1 MEISP
6 ISSNDA
12 LTRLPAPQPLQQAT
26 SVSAAASAAASQTN
40 AAIAQTNAISATRI
54 ADLTHDNALLKAIE
68 QTLVQFNLAERI
80 PGISA
85 SSQTDATTGDSGIP
99 TTALATGTTPLF
111 TDATPFTTAVDAAGA
126 TSDATSSSASLVAS
140 LVTSLAN
147 PSTTSSTALPTASAQ
162 QTNLTVAS
170 TQLTPIAAEA
180 VMALAGALYQAVSP
194 ITYTHVSSLET
205 ITTDAVRSV
214 NPPAAIDPSM
224 TAFRGGYDQ
233 TGFKLAS
240 LAHQA
245 NGPID
250 STVASND
257 ALATLRANYQ
267 NLLATASGP
276 ASNQAAYAGA
286 PTLQAFLQTLMRNFS
301 PGFTATPGVS
311 AVGNL
316 IETTA

>member
-12 LTRLPAPQPLQQAT
+12 LIRLPAPQPLQQAT
-26 SVSAAASAAASQTN
+26 SVSAAASAVASQTN

-54 ADLTHDNALLKAIE
+54 ADLTQDNALLKAIE

-85 SSQTDATTGDSGIP
+85 SSQTDATTGDAGIA
-99 TTALATGTTPLF
+99 TSALGTDTAPLL
-111 TDATPFTTAVDAAGA
+111 TDATPFTTAVAAAGA
-126 TSDATSSSASLVAS
+126 PSNATSSSASLAAS
-140 LVTSLAN
+140 LVN
-147 PSTTSSTALPTASAQ
+147 PSTSSSTALPAASAQ
-162 QTNLTVAS
+162 QSNLTVAS

-180 VMALAGALYQAVSP
+180 VVALAGALFQAVSP
-194 ITYTHVSSLET
+194 ITYTPVNSTES

-214 NPPAAIDPSM
+214 NPPAAIDSGM
-224 TAFRGGYDQ
+224 AAFRGGYDR

-240 LAHQA
+240 LAQQA
-245 NGPID
+245 SGTID
-250 STVASND
+250 SAAASND

-267 NLLATASGP
+267 NLLATASGL
-276 ASNQAAYAGA
+276 ASNHAAYAGA

-301 PGFTATPGVS
+301 PGFTAAPGVS

>member
-12 LTRLPAPQPLQQAT
+12 LIRLPAPQPLQQAT
-26 SVSAAASAAASQTN
+26 SVSAAASAVASQTN
-40 AAIAQTNAISATRI
+40 AAIAQANAISATRI
-54 ADLTHDNALLKAIE
+54 ADLTQDNALLKAIE

-85 SSQTDATTGDSGIP
+85 SSQTDATTGDAGIA
-99 TTALATGTTPLF
+99 TSSALATDTAPLLA
-111 TDATPFTTAVDAAGA
+111 DATPFTTAVAAAGA
-126 TSDATSSSASLVAS
+126 PSNATSSSASLAAS
-140 LVTSLAN
+140 LVN
-147 PSTTSSTALPTASAQ
+147 PSTSSSTALPAASAQ
-162 QTNLTVAS
+162 QSNLTVAS

-180 VMALAGALYQAVSP
+180 VVALAGALFQAVSP
-194 ITYTHVSSLET
+194 ITYTPVNSAES

-214 NPPAAIDPSM
+214 NPPAAIDSGM
-224 TAFRGGYDQ
+224 AAFRGGYDR

-240 LAHQA
+240 LAQQA
-245 NGPID
+245 SGTID
-250 STVASND
+250 SAAASND

-267 NLLATASGP
+267 NLLATASGL

-301 PGFTATPGVS
+301 PGFTAAPGVS